1 MAKKITIFNTKGG
14 AGKSTSSKSIAG
26 ELAKRGY
33 KVLLVD
39 CDSSGDT
46 TRGIAHS
53 EEPQMELAQL
63 VSEYCNPNFVLEEQ
77 DPELADIC
85 VCPTDFENLFLIPA
99 SRENMHN
106 ADLDMARATFNTD
119 KVFSELLGDIEYQ
132 YDYFIYDIKEGEG
145 QWVKN
150 ALNFTDY
157 LLCPSEP
164 TNDSLFGYKTV
175 SSRMGALRR
184 DNRKLNFLGLFLTKY
199 TNDRKDQDVLQ
210 IAKEGARDLFVPV
223 AIRFSKVL
231 DSARNAETPI
241 CYFKADSNPA
251 VDYASLTDY
260 ILEKTGN
267 SLEILPQNVIDFD
280 IEKLPNYTMLF
291 YPENLLTAVRDGEKA
306 YKKTAASLRKLQQ
319 EYDFLMD
326 KNKIEKKK
334 SANTS
339 EGADTWLATHDAT
352 YAALLEDVRENGIT
366 EPILVTPQTEGKY
379 MVIDG
384 AKRRDIALELGVDLP
399 IKIIWQMDSEDENAV
414 HLETATKEHFIEK
427 TEQAKKEMQ
436 RLKREINKL
445 NK

>member
-1 MAKKITIFNTKGG
+1 MAKKMTIFNTKGG

-53 EEPQMELAQL
+53 EEPTMELAQL
-63 VSEYCNPNFVLEEQ
+63 VSEYCNPDFAIEDQ
-77 DPELADIC
+77 DPELAEMC

-99 SRENMHN
+99 SRENMQN
-106 ADLDMARATFNTD
+106 ADIEMARAPFNTD
-119 KVFSELLGDIEYQ
+119 KVFSELLGDIEYN
-132 YDYFIYDIKEGEG
+132 YDYIIYDIKEGEG

-164 TNDSLFGYKTV
+164 TNDSLFGYTTV
-175 SSRMGALRR
+175 NSRMGALRR
-184 DNRKLNFLGLFLTKY
+184 DNRKLRFLGLFLTKY
-199 TNDRKDQDVLQ
+199 TNDRKDQDILQ
-210 IAKEGARDLFVPV
+210 IAREGAGDFFIPV
-223 AIRFSKVL
+223 AIRYSKTL

-241 CYFKADSNPA
+241 CYFKEDSNPA

-260 ILEKTGN
+260 ILEKTGDN
-267 SLEILPQNVIDFD
+267 LKILPQYASKFD
-280 IEKLPNYTMLF
+280 IERLTGYTMLF
-291 YPENLLTAVRDGEKA
+291 YPESLLSTVKDGEKT
-306 YKKTAASLRKLQQ
+306 YKKTAAALRKLQQ
-319 EYDFLMD
+319 EYDFLLA

-334 SANTS
+334 ETAAPSN
-339 EGADTWLATHDAT
+339 DDVWLTAHDDD
-352 YAALLEDVRENGIT
+352 YAALLEDVRTNGIN
-366 EPILVTPQTEGKY
+366 EPVLVTPQTEGEY

-384 AKRRDIALELGVDLP
+384 AKRRDIALELSIELP
-399 IKIIWQMDSEDENAV
+399 IKIVWQMTGDDENAM
-414 HLETATKEHFIEK
+414 HLETVTKEHFLQK
-427 TEQAKKEMQ
+427 TAQAEKEMQ
-436 RLKREINKL
+436 RLKKEIKKL